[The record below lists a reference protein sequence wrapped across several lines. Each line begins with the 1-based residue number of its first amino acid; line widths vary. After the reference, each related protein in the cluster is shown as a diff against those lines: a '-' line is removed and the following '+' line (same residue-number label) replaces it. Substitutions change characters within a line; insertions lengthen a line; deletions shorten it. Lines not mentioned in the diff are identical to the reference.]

1 MYFKKSITK
10 KLKLES
16 PKQMY
21 SKVLTSPKIIIQTM
35 SILFQLSELVE
46 AAVVARPSKQIK
58 SPYVADVCIAGG
70 ETVLAHTP
78 ALGCCG
84 LADKTSSVLVGK
96 SSNKDAKCEY
106 VIYLAVVNNVVV
118 GIHPKLAETIV
129 ENALKQNC
137 LKTLLNVKSYVR
149 ETTVIFGNNKSRFDF
164 TGIDADNVPFIM
176 EVKSVPLCI
185 TNPDSTKIAYFPEG
199 YRKKKGDV
207 VSPRALKH
215 IQELHEIRKSSS
227 TRCIMC
233 YVIQRGDIS
242 SFQTS
247 YTDPE
252 YRLAVSQAHR
262 DGVEI
267 ITLCVNWTTSGQATF
282 VACDLPYNV

>member
-1 MYFKKSITK
+1 MTT
-10 KLKLES
+10 LL
-16 PKQMY
+16 Q
-21 SKVLTSPKIIIQTM
+21 LTGLM
-35 SILFQLSELVE
+35 E
-46 AAVVARPSKQIK
+46 AVIVARPSKQIK
-58 SPYVADVCIAGG
+58 SPYVADVCIVGG
-70 ETVLAHTP
+70 ETALAHTP

-84 LADKTSSVLVGK
+84 LSDKSASVLVAK
-96 SSNKDAKCEY
+96 ASNKDAKCEY
-106 VIYLAVVNNVVV
+106 VVYLAIVDNVVV
-118 GIHPKLAETIV
+118 GIHPKLAETVV

-137 LKTLLNVKSYVR
+137 LNTLLNVKSYVR
-149 ETTVIFGNNKSRFDF
+149 ETTVIFGNHKSRFDF
-164 TGIDADNVPFIM
+164 AGVDADGVAFIL

-185 TNPDSTKIAYFPEG
+185 TNTDSTKTAYFPEG
-199 YRKKKGDV
+199 YRKKKNEV

-215 IQELHEIRKSSS
+215 ITELHEIRKSSN

-233 YVIQRGDIS
+233 YVIQRGDVF

-267 ITLCVNWTTSGQATF
+267 ITLCIDWSKSGTATF

>member
-1 MYFKKSITK
+1 
-10 KLKLES
+10 
-16 PKQMY
+16 
-21 SKVLTSPKIIIQTM
+21 M
-35 SILFQLSELVE
+35 SRTILRHLRGSDF
-46 AAVVARPSKQIK
+46 
-58 SPYVADVCIAGG
+58 AG
-70 ETVLAHTP
+70 V
-78 ALGCCG
+78 
-84 LADKTSSVLVGK
+84 D
-96 SSNKDAKCEY
+96 
-106 VIYLAVVNNVVV
+106 
-118 GIHPKLAETIV
+118 
-129 ENALKQNC
+129 EN
-137 LKTLLNVKSYVR
+137 
-149 ETTVIFGNNKSRFDF
+149 
-164 TGIDADNVPFIM
+164 NVPFIL

-215 IQELHEIRKSSS
+215 IQELHEIRKSSA

-233 YVIQRGDIS
+233 YVIQRGDVQ

-267 ITLCVNWTTSGQATF
+267 ITLCIDWSKTGEATF